1 MVKKFIGETIQ
12 IDYVVDKKPIR
23 SIEYNVPSNFSSWW
37 RNISLHDWIA
47 ENYDQTIFE
56 ANNENPSEII
66 LKKDIPDAWSVQTTG
81 YTSLENINNLYDETD
96 NDVNI
101 GGISYGGVNFDKKK
115 INININNNKTNLY
128 NKHNKKDDNY
138 YEVIKNK
145 LNERKN
151 ENLNLNNK
159 TVNEYKKND
168 TAGYG
173 IFDKL
178 NINYPDGLLL

>member
-1 MVKKFIGETIQ
+1 MQTWYFTKWLQDKFDVELYFQFT
-12 IDYVVDKKPIR
+12 DDEKFDNEKF
-23 SIEYNVPSNFSSWW
+23 N
-37 RNISLHDWIA
+37 
-47 ENYDQTIFE
+47 TIFE

-159 TVNEYKKND
+159 TVNEYNKND

-178 NINYPDGLLL
+178 NINYFS